1 MQRWEPEADLAY
13 AVGVMM
19 NHLSTLAQTFIL
31 LSTREFGLVRLDD
44 RHCSGSSIMP
54 QKRNPD
60 SLEVIKAKAAF
71 AQGILTSLL
80 SVGKGL
86 FMGYNRETQWT
97 KYWIMDLV
105 DESRPA
111 LSIMTDVVKRIR
123 VNKAEMLEQARKDF
137 LGATALMEWMTAS
150 FNLSLREVK
159 TVVEK
164 AVRYSEMEGL
174 EEVSHDSLKRALQEM
189 RIEVSVRKKDVENV
203 QRPEGWLARAQS
215 IGMPSEKRVQEG
227 IASLNRRLGGARKV
241 LTTRKR
247 GIEKAKELLSKME
260 RALGR

>member
-1 MQRWEPEADLAY
+1 
-13 AVGVMM
+13 
-19 NHLSTLAQTFIL
+19 
-31 LSTREFGLVRLDD
+31 
-44 RHCSGSSIMP
+44 
-54 QKRNPD
+54 
-60 SLEVIKAKAAF
+60 
-71 AQGILTSLL
+71 
-80 SVGKGL
+80 
-86 FMGYNRETQWT
+86 
-97 KYWIMDLV
+97 
-105 DESRPA
+105 
-111 LSIMTDVVKRIR
+111 
-123 VNKAEMLEQARKDF
+123 
-137 LGATALMEWMTAS
+137 
-150 FNLSLREVK
+150 VK

-189 RIEVSVRKKDVENV
+189 KIDVSVRKKDVENV